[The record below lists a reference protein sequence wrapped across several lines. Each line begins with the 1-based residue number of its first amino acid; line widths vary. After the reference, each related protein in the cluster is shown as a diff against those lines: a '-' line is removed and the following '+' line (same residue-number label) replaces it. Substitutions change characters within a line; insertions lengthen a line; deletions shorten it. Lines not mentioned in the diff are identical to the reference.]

1 MRLSM
6 RALGEES
13 RSLSQVSVSRV
24 VLETIHLA
32 QDGRVNIST
41 AGKQVYGLWLI
52 KFPHCQYTRK

>member
-1 MRLSM
+1 M

-41 AGKQVYGLWLI
+41 AGKQVYGRWLI